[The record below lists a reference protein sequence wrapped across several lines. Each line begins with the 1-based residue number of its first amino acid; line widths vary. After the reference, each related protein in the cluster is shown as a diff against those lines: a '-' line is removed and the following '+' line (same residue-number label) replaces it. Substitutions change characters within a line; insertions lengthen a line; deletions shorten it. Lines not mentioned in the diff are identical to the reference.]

1 MTKGGARARSGPA
14 PDPDSLT
21 QVDGEWTILPA
32 AGREGPAPSW
42 PLPSPSEREL
52 LLWSQVWESPQAVMW
67 ERFGQVLEVAL
78 FVRTFG
84 RAEERDATAALVTL
98 VRQGQEALGLS
109 MPGML
114 RNRWRI
120 EDVDAPS
127 DEVVDDEDDPRN
139 RLTVVSSGVA

>member
-1 MTKGGARARSGPA
+1 MAKGGARARSGPA

-21 QVDGEWTILPA
+21 QSDGEWTLLPA
-32 AGREGPAPSW
+32 AGRPGDPPVW
-42 PLPSPSEREL
+42 PLPSLSEREQT
-52 LLWSQVWESPQAVMW
+52 LWERFWSSPQAVMW
-67 ERFGQVLEVAL
+67 ERQGQELEVAL

-109 MPGML
+109 VPGML

-120 EDVDAPS
+120 VDVDLSAE
-127 DEVVDDEDDPRN
+127 DAVEDDDDPRN